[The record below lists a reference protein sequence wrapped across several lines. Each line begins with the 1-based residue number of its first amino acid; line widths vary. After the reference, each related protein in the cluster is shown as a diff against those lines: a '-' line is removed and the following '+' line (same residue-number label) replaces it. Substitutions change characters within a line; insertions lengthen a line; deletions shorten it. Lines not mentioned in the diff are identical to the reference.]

1 MQVKANKPKLTSPAF
16 YGLAGEVVKQLL
28 PHTEADEAALL
39 SQILVCFGNAINR
52 TAYFTAEASK
62 HHTNLY
68 VLIVGVSGKGRKGSS
83 LNQIKQIFEF
93 DELLDWK
100 KKSFAKGL
108 SSGEGLIDRVKDI
121 VRMDVGDIQIDDNHD
136 KRLICVETE
145 FGNVLQVMK
154 RIGNTLSVVLRDAWD
169 GNKLSTL
176 TKNSP
181 LTATNP
187 HISTIGHIT
196 FAELKTSINPVDIK
210 NGLGNRFI
218 FFCSD
223 RSKELPEGFK
233 LDLIKLAGL
242 QDQIRDAHK
251 FVQSLGEKE
260 IFFTED
266 AKVYWN
272 KIYSSLSN
280 HKSGI
285 HGDLCGRAEAQVRR
299 IALILSLMNKEQE
312 VSIGALAAALA
323 IWQYSSDSVK
333 YIWGESFGNPILDR
347 ILAILENFSEDGRSR
362 SDLIKDC
369 HKNYAIG
376 PQLDYL
382 EEVGLILKTKKQ
394 GSGNKPI
401 TFYYLAKQA
410 NKNELNELN
419 EFML

>member
-1 MQVKANKPKLTSPAF
+1 MQAIKPKLTSPAF

-52 TAYFTAEASK
+52 TAFFTAEASK

-83 LNQIKQIFEF
+83 LNQIKQLFEF
-93 DELLDWK
+93 DELLNWK

-121 VRMDVGDIQIDDNHD
+121 VRMDVGDIQILDNND
-136 KRLICVETE
+136 KRLLCIETE

-154 RIGNTLSVVLRDAWD
+154 RTGNTLSVVLRDGWD
-169 GNKLSTL
+169 GSNLSTL

-187 HISTIGHIT
+187 HISFIGHIT

-210 NGLGNRFI
+210 NGLGNRFV

-233 LDLIKLAGL
+233 LDPIKLSGL
-242 QDQIRDAHK
+242 QDQMRGAYK

-260 IFFTED
+260 IGFTED
-266 AKVYWN
+266 AKVLWN
-272 KIYSSLSN
+272 KIYSTLSN
-280 HKSGI
+280 HESGI

-312 VSIGALAAALA
+312 VGCSALEAALA

-333 YIWGESFGNPILDR
+333 YIWGDSFGNPILDR
-347 ILAILENFSEDGRSR
+347 ILAVLENFEDGRSR
-362 SDLIKDC
+362 SELIKDC
-369 HKNYAIG
+369 HNNYAIG

-382 EEVGLILKTKKQ
+382 EEVGLILARKKQ

-401 TFYYLAKQA
+401 TFYYLAKLK